1 VIAVSTA
8 DGEREMKGISE
19 ETANAT
25 PAASPEGPEPAKKP
39 RLGAQSANVGPR
51 KGKSRKK
58 ASPAKRANK
67 RAKAGKRAHQP
78 AGGRVGTRAAQVL
91 ELLKR
96 SGGATVQQIMAKTGW
111 QKHTVRGFIAGSMK
125 KAGHAVVSFKS
136 EAGERTYR
144 IGK

>member
-1 VIAVSTA
+1 
-8 DGEREMKGISE
+8 
-19 ETANAT
+19 
-25 PAASPEGPEPAKKP
+25 
-39 RLGAQSANVGPR
+39 
-51 KGKSRKK
+51 
-58 ASPAKRANK
+58 
-67 RAKAGKRAHQP
+67 
-78 AGGRVGTRAAQVL
+78 L

-125 KAGHAVVSFKS
+125 KAGHAVESFKS

>member
-1 VIAVSTA
+1 VIAVFTA
-8 DGEREMKGISE
+8 AGEREMNGISE
-19 ETANAT
+19 ETANAK

-39 RLGAQSANVGPR
+39 RLGAQSANVAPR

-67 RAKAGKRAHQP
+67 SAKAGKRAHQP
-78 AGGRVGTRAAQVL
+78 AGGRAGTKAAQVL

-125 KAGHAVVSFKS
+125 KAGHAVESFKS